1 MVATVQQ
8 HGAGDSGGLA
18 KQGQPK
24 ERRRKAGQNE
34 PMLRE
39 GDTAKARLVKTF
51 REAGDVENN
60 TAGK

>member
-1 MVATVQQ
+1 VQQ

-34 PMLRE
+34 HLHRE
-39 GDTAKARLVKTF
+39 GHTAKARLVKTF
-51 REAGDVENN
+51 RDAGDVKND
-60 TAGK
+60 TAGM

>member
-18 KQGQPK
+18 KQGKPK
-24 ERRRKAGQNE
+24 ERRRKAGQSE
-34 PMLRE
+34 HTFRE

-51 REAGDVENN
+51 QDAGDVEND
-60 TAGK
+60 TAGM